1 MIRPT
6 PTFLTNVLIASSC
19 IFLSACS
26 SDSDDSSSS
35 GSGGSACAEIGY
47 SKTAKIVNGD
57 QGPITSANDSSS
69 IAQLE
74 ILSGGSPAGICT
86 GTVISPTAILT
97 AAHCFIGSDRAAN
110 VITTTNGS
118 QQRVRSRSVSIHPE
132 FTVNRDSVMIN
143 DVAVIRTASRMS
155 APSTPILLRRDA
167 QAGEEAVVA
176 GYGQTSS
183 SAPTTDDVYAGYAIV
198 RSVTENHIRIDF
210 QSDES
215 HPCRGDSGGAL
226 LVEEGGLAIAGVV
239 SQSDPSVPA
248 DTICEVGDK
257 TLYTSMQNA
266 SVSSFVLSVAPDAA
280 VR

>member
-1 MIRPT
+1 MIRSIST
-6 PTFLTNVLIASSC
+6 IVANALLAGSC
-19 IFLSACS
+19 IFLAACS
-26 SDSDDSSSS
+26 SDSDDSSSG

-47 SKTAKIVNGD
+47 SNAAKIVNGD
-57 QGPITSANDSSS
+57 RCPITSSNDSSS
-69 IAQLE
+69 IVQLE
-74 ILSGGSPAGICT
+74 ILSGGSPAGVCT
-86 GTVISPTAILT
+86 GTVISPTAVLT

-110 VITTTNGS
+110 VITTANGS
-118 QQRVRSRSVSIHPE
+118 QQSVRSRSVSIHPG
-132 FTVNRDSVMIN
+132 FTFRNSVMIN
-143 DVAVIRTASRMS
+143 DVAVIRTATRMS

-167 QAGEEAVVA
+167 QNGEEAVVA

-198 RSVTENHIRIDF
+198 RSVTDEHIRIDF
-210 QSDES
+210 KSNES

-226 LVEEGGLAIAGVV
+226 LIEEGGLAIAGVV

-248 DTICEVGDK
+248 DTICEVGDI

-266 SVSSFVLSVAPDAA
+266 AVSSFVLSVAPDAA